1 MKKVK
6 SGVFQRG
13 FALAKLT
20 LKSGTLAATS
30 MMSSDKEEH
39 IVQQMKLLSK
49 ELGLLKGSIMKVGQT
64 LSMYGE
70 HFLPPKAN
78 EYLKNLQF
86 NSPPLEWDGIKKFL
100 IEELGPEKL
109 EELDIQ
115 KTSTAAA
122 SLGQVH
128 KAKHKTTGEI
138 FAVKIQYPGVEPAIK
153 SDLKAIK
160 AILGLSKILP
170 GGLQT
175 DQFFEEIET
184 MLVQETNYNLE
195 RTWTEQMFDKL
206 KSHPEYVVP
215 KVQSRYC
222 SKHVITTSFEDG
234 VPVDSEAVKKLSQ
247 KRRNA
252 LALNYLDLYFKE
264 LFDFKL
270 VQTDPHLGNYR
281 VRISKNPESVPDQLV
296 LYDFGA
302 MREVPDHFGRPFQQL
317 VKGAAEQNRELIYQ
331 SAYDLGYL
339 KPDDAEEL
347 KERYYKVCS
356 LIGEPFSEDP
366 KAPFTDADGN
376 YDWKNTDLPKRVSV
390 AAKEIFKYHKLR
402 VPPRESVFLDR
413 KLAGAFFLVSV
424 LGLKGKAKSVLQ
436 KYLI

>member
-30 MMSSDKEEH
+30 MISSDKEEH

-64 LSMYGE
+64 ISMYGE

-86 NSPPLEWDGIKKFL
+86 NSPPIEWSGIKKFL
-100 IEELGPEKL
+100 IEEIGAEKL
-109 EELDIQ
+109 SELDIER
-115 KTSTAAA
+115 KATAAA

-128 KAKHKTTGEI
+128 KARHKKTGAI
-138 FAVKIQYPGVEPAIK
+138 LAVKIQYPGVESAIK

-160 AILGLSKILP
+160 AILSLSKILP

-184 MLVQETNYNLE
+184 MLIQETNYKLE
-195 RTWTEQMFDKL
+195 RTWTEQMYDKL
-206 KSHPEYVVP
+206 KAFPEYVVP
-215 KVQSRYC
+215 QVQARYC
-222 SKHVITTSFEDG
+222 SKHVLTTSFESG
-234 VPVDSEAVKKLSQ
+234 VPIDSAEAQALSQ
-247 KRRNA
+247 ERRNA
-252 LALNYLDLYFKE
+252 LALKYLDLYFKE
-264 LFDFKL
+264 LFEFKL

-281 VRISKNPESVPDQLV
+281 IRISENPQNEPDKLV

-302 MREVPDHFGRPFQQL
+302 MREVPDHFGLPFKNL
-317 VKGAAEQNRELIYQ
+317 VQGAADQNKEMILE
-331 SAYDLGYL
+331 SAFKLGYL
-339 KPDDAEEL
+339 NPDDDAEL
-347 KERYYKVCS
+347 KERYIKVCS
-356 LIGEPFSEDP
+356 LIGEPFAENP
-366 KAPFTDADGN
+366 KYPFTDKDGN
-376 YDWKNTDLPKRVSV
+376 YDWKKTDLPKRVSE
-390 AAKEIFKYHKLR
+390 AAKEIFKFHKLR

-424 LGLKGKAKSVLQ
+424 LGLNGKAKDVLQ
-436 KYLI
+436 KYY

>member
-6 SGVFQRG
+6 TGVFQRG

-30 MMSSDKEEH
+30 VMNSDKEEH
-39 IVQQMKLLSK
+39 IIKQMQLLSK
-49 ELGLLKGSIMKVGQT
+49 ELGMLKGSIMKVGQT

-86 NSPPLEWDGIKKFL
+86 NSPPIEWSGIKKFL
-100 IEELGPEKL
+100 IEEIGEDVLA
-109 EELDIQ
+109 ELDID
-115 KTSTAAA
+115 KTSSAAA

-128 KAKHKTTGEI
+128 KARHKKTGQLLAI
-138 FAVKIQYPGVEPAIK
+138 KIQYPGVESAIK
-153 SDLKAIK
+153 SDLKSIK

-184 MLVQETNYNLE
+184 MLIQETNYKLE
-195 RTWTEQMFDKL
+195 KTWTEQMYQKL
-206 KSHPEYVVP
+206 KPYPQFVVP
-215 KVQSRYC
+215 QVQPRYC
-222 SKHVITTSFEDG
+222 SKHVITTSYEDG
-234 VPVDSEAVKKLSQ
+234 VALDSPEIQSLSQ
-247 KRRNA
+247 DRRNA

-264 LFDFKL
+264 LFEFKL

-281 VRISKNPESVPDQLV
+281 IRISKDPSSQPDQLI

-302 MREVPDHFGRPFQQL
+302 MREVPDHFGVPFKQL
-317 VKGAAEQNRELIYQ
+317 VEGAAQQDKEMIIE
-331 SAYDLGYL
+331 SAYKLGYL
-339 KPDDAEEL
+339 KPDDDPEL
-347 KERYYKVCS
+347 KNRYFKVCS

-366 KAPFTDADGN
+366 SFPFTDQDGN
-376 YDWKNTDLPKRVSV
+376 YDWKHTDLPQRVSI
-390 AAKEIFKYHKLR
+390 AAKEIFKFHKLR

-424 LGLKGKAKSVLQ
+424 LGLKGKAREVLRR
-436 KYLI
+436 YYY